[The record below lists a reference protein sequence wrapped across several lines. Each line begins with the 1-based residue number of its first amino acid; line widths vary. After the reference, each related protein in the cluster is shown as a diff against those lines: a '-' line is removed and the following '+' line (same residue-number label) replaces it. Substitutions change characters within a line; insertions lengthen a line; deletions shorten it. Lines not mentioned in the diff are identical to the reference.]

1 MKRLTISLLFVVLFL
16 TGCDLSQEGFS
27 EIENLPN
34 NVQEI
39 VDPEMRLQAITD
51 DGKGYY
57 IVFHSS
63 GEVETEVEIQEDTML
78 IKLNESNLQDD
89 NTKQHTYYLSTA
101 PEFEVMEVY
110 VNGFSTHFDSITLH

>member
-1 MKRLTISLLFVVLFL
+1 MKKRLISIVFMLLVL
-16 TGCDLSQEGFS
+16 TGCNLSQEGFS

-51 DGKGYY
+51 EGKGYY

-63 GEVETEVEIQEDTML
+63 GEVETEVEVQEETML
-78 IKLNESNLQDD
+78 INLTESNLQED
-89 NTKQHTYYLSTA
+89 NIKQHTYYLATT
-101 PEFEVMEVY
+101 PEFEVMEVF
-110 VNGFSTHFDSITLH
+110 VNGVSTPFDNITLQ